1 MINPHNMHTK
11 NGNEDDISTKNKIIN
26 GGTIVIAI
34 DLLLLFMLLLL
45 LLVFL
50 LAELGM
56 RASLLLT
63 VSEAFSK

>member
-1 MINPHNMHTK
+1 MINPHNRHTK
-11 NGNEDDISTKNKIIN
+11 NGNEDDISTKNRIIN

-34 DLLLLFMLLLL
+34 DLLLFMLLLL
-45 LLVFL
+45 LLDFL